1 MNSMN
6 ADRVGFG
13 ARFAEPILVA
23 AALNPINTTMI
34 SVAVVLTV
42 ADRQLRAI
50 GDRQLRAVNETSDA
64 PALCGRMSLVWR
76 KAWQRMAAP
85 WRVSG
90 WPEPPRAG
98 DDGSPMASR

>member
-6 ADRVGFG
+6 AERVGFG
-13 ARFAEPILVA
+13 ARFAEPVLIGPT
-23 AALNPINTTMI
+23 LNAINTTMI

-64 PALCGRMSLVWR
+64 PAI
-76 KAWQRMAAP
+76 
-85 WRVSG
+85 
-90 WPEPPRAG
+90 
-98 DDGSPMASR
+98 